1 MNTTKKNLT
10 ESFKKHLKGF
20 TKKGKIEKD
29 IRVNDS
35 VKENHILKRI
45 MEKEGINYLW

>member
-1 MNTTKKNLT
+1 MKTTKNNLT

-20 TKKGKIEKD
+20 TRKGKIEKD

-35 VKENHILKRI
+35 VKENHIL
-45 MEKEGINYLW
+45 EKTLGEENYLYF